1 VLLGVGV
8 KFLLYTLQRHF
19 YDWSNLMLHNVIEVY
34 IFAAFFFEQ
43 NTCLFKAHLVA
54 LFMLAVVAV
63 SLLHCIVCQMD

>member
-1 VLLGVGV
+1 
-8 KFLLYTLQRHF
+8 
-19 YDWSNLMLHNVIEVY
+19 MLHNVIEVY